1 MKLTAKNITILT
13 AAALTLGFQGI
24 SHGQS
29 YETEII
35 ETSPRAEVL
44 QNQERIDV
52 FPAKETRAASWQ
64 GKKVAVR
71 GRDVVSYFENE
82 KPLKGSKDIVVE
94 WDKTKWRFASEKN
107 AELFKAD
114 PHKYIPEFGGFCPVA
129 LADNNAKV
137 GRSTHY
143 TVIDEKLYLNYNRAS
158 KQAFQK
164 TPNDFLVKASLNF

>member
-1 MKLTAKNITILT
+1 MTRIAKHTALLTL
-13 AAALTLGFQGI
+13 AALTLSFQGVG
-24 SHGQS
+24 HAQS
-29 YETEII
+29 FEAEPIQI
-35 ETSPRAEVL
+35 QERAEVL
-44 QNQERIDV
+44 QERVEV

-129 LADNNAKV
+129 LADNNAKI
-137 GRSTHY
+137 GKSTHY